1 MRKLNDG
8 VRNIVVVIAVVLA
21 LALAF
26 VFLRA
31 KKRPDHDYGLVTE
44 SGRAAGQGDG
54 SASGKVAAKNRED
67 IKPQYA
73 DAASIRIAN
82 FVPPKS
88 LENVYASLRSGLV
101 DKSLTELEAM
111 EKGILSPEE
120 KIVVNYTK
128 AQIFFTY
135 KDFKIAKKMFE
146 EFITAN
152 PTHPLVENAQNTIQ
166 FIDNY
171 DKHMEQYKKFEDE
184 LKKNGG

>member
-1 MRKLNDG
+1 MNEG
-8 VRNIVVVIAVVLA
+8 ARNIVIVAAVVIA

-31 KKRPDHDYGLVTE
+31 KKQPEYNYGLISEGVSNSRSD
-44 SGRAAGQGDG
+44 SGT
-54 SASGKVAAKNRED
+54 AKKNAVKARED
-67 IKPQYA
+67 IKPKYS
-73 DAASIRIAN
+73 DAASIRIAS

-88 LENVYASLRSGLV
+88 LENVYNSLRSGQV
-101 DKSLTELEAM
+101 DKSLAELEAM

-135 KDFKIAKKMFE
+135 KDFKLARSMFE
-146 EFITAN
+146 KFIEEN
-152 PTHPLVENAQNTIQ
+152 PTHPLVENAQNTIH

-184 LKKNGG
+184 LK

>member
-1 MRKLNDG
+1 MNDG
-8 VRNIVVVIAVVLA
+8 ARNIVVVIAVVLA

-31 KKRPDHDYGLVTE
+31 KKRPDYDYGLTSE
-44 SGRAAGQGDG
+44 SGASGQKDARAAKV
-54 SASGKVAAKNRED
+54 SAKARED
-67 IKPQYA
+67 VKPQYA

-152 PTHPLVENAQNTIQ
+152 PTHPLVENARNTIQ

>member
-1 MRKLNDG
+1 MNESA
-8 VRNIVVVIAVVLA
+8 RNIVIISAVVIA

-26 VFLRA
+26 LFMRS
-31 KKRPDHDYGLVTE
+31 KKQHDYDYGLITE
-44 SGRAAGQGDG
+44 NRGAEKRNAGNTP
-54 SASGKVAAKNRED
+54 KTAAKKERED
-67 IKPQYA
+67 GKPQYA

-88 LENVYASLRSGLV
+88 LENVYNSLRSGQV
-101 DKSLTELEAM
+101 DKSLSEIDAM

-120 KIVVNYTK
+120 KIVVNYTR

-135 KDFKIAKKMFE
+135 KDFEVARQMFE
-146 EFITAN
+146 KFIAEN
-152 PTHPLVENAQNTIQ
+152 PTHPLVENAQNTIN

-184 LKKNGG
+184 IKKTGGQ

>member
-1 MRKLNDG
+1 MNEG
-8 VRNIVVVIAVVLA
+8 VRNTVVIIAVVLA

-26 VFLRA
+26 IFLRA
-31 KKRPDHDYGLVTE
+31 KKRPDHDYGLLAE
-44 SGRAAGQGDG
+44 SSAPSRNANSPAKQAG
-54 SASGKVAAKNRED
+54 ARVRED
-67 IKPQYA
+67 VKPQYS
-73 DAASIRIAN
+73 DAASIRIAS

-88 LENVYASLRSGLV
+88 LESVYNSLRSGLV
-101 DKSLTELEAM
+101 DKSLAELEAM

-120 KIVVNYTK
+120 KIVVNYTR

-135 KDFKIAKKMFE
+135 KDFKVARKMFE
-146 EFITAN
+146 TFIAEN

-184 LKKNGG
+184 LKKSGG

>member
-1 MRKLNDG
+1 LNEG
-8 VRNIVVVIAVVLA
+8 ARNIVIIAAVIAA

-26 VFLRA
+26 VFMRA
-31 KKRPDHDYGLVTE
+31 KKQPEYNYGLISE
-44 SGRAAGQGDG
+44 SGSGGGAASSLAPK
-54 SASGKVAAKNRED
+54 SAVKARED
-67 IKPQYA
+67 VKPKYS
-73 DAASIRIAN
+73 DAASIRIAS

-88 LENVYASLRSGLV
+88 LENVYDSLRSGQV
-101 DKSLTELEAM
+101 DKSLSELEAM

-120 KIVVNYTK
+120 KIVVSYTK

-135 KDFKIAKKMFE
+135 KDFKLARSMFE
-146 EFITAN
+146 KFISEN

-184 LKKNGG
+184 LK

>member
-1 MRKLNDG
+1 MNDSA
-8 VRNIVVVIAVVLA
+8 RNIVVVIAVVLA

-54 SASGKVAAKNRED
+54 GAAGKVPAKARD
-67 IKPQYA
+67 DVKPQYA

-146 EFITAN
+146 EFINSN

-184 LKKNGG
+184 LKKSGG

>member
-1 MRKLNDG
+1 LNDG
-8 VRNIVVVIAVVLA
+8 ARNIVVVIAVVLA

-26 VFLRA
+26 VFMRA

-44 SGRAAGQGDG
+44 TGAARQKDAG
-54 SASGKVAAKNRED
+54 AAKAPAKARED
-67 IKPQYA
+67 VKPQYA
-73 DAASIRIAN
+73 DAASIRIAS

-135 KDFKIAKKMFE
+135 KDFKIARKMFE

-184 LKKNGG
+184 LKKSGG